1 MSVFKPEDC
10 LILVVDDVKLNLQV
24 VANILDKVGYEIT
37 LVSNG
42 YQALE
47 RVQSARPDLILLD
60 LMMPDINGLEVC
72 EKIQANP
79 ELADIPIIF
88 LSASQEQEHL
98 LKAFEKGA
106 VDYVTKPFHTAELL
120 ARVRMHLE
128 LKYSRQKLKKLLEE
142 QKELVQELERLAN
155 TDPLTGIWNRRYL
168 LIIAEQ
174 EIKRSQ
180 RYNFAFSVLLIDI
193 DHFKK
198 VNDTYGH
205 NIGDEAIIFMTT
217 TVLDHLR
224 QVDCFGRFGGEEFIV
239 LLPETDI
246 DEAVVVAERIREQI
260 SNKSISMEDKKV
272 SITVSIGVASYNL
285 GDKTIDVIIQ
295 RADQAVYQAKN
306 QGRNRV
312 IANDSREQGI
322 GNREQHSLGF
332 SPSGETGE
340 EQSSNSLDR

>member
-1 MSVFKPEDC
+1 MTLFNPEDC

-60 LMMPDINGLEVC
+60 LMMPEINGLEVC
-72 EKIQANP
+72 EKIQSNP

-88 LSASQEQEHL
+88 VSASQEQEHL

-106 VDYVTKPFHTAELL
+106 VDYVTKPFHAAELL

-128 LKYSRQKLKKLLEE
+128 LKYSRQKLKKLLQE
-142 QKELVQELERLAN
+142 QVALVEELERLAN
-155 TDPLTGIWNRRYL
+155 TDTLTGIWNRRYL
-168 LIIAEQ
+168 LMTAEQ

-180 RYNFAFSVLLIDI
+180 RYNFSFTVLLIDI

-198 VNDTYGH
+198 VNDSYGH
-205 NIGDEAIIFMTT
+205 NIGDEAIIFMTKI
-217 TVLDHLR
+217 VLNHLR
-224 QVDCFGRFGGEEFIV
+224 QVDCFGRFGGEEFVV
-239 LLPETDI
+239 LLSETDLEEGVI
-246 DEAVVVAERIREQI
+246 VAERIRENINNQHLI
-260 SNKSISMEDKKV
+260 FEDKQIA
-272 SITVSIGVASYNL
+272 ITVSIGVASYNFA
-285 GDKTIDVIIQ
+285 DQSIDAIIQ
-295 RADQAVYQAKN
+295 RADQALYQAKN

-312 IANDSREQGI
+312 IAN
-322 GNREQHSLGF
+322 
-332 SPSGETGE
+332 
-340 EQSSNSLDR
+340 NS

>member
-1 MSVFKPEDC
+1 MTLFKPEDC

-24 VANILDKVGYEIT
+24 IANILDKAGYEIT

-47 RVQSARPDLILLD
+47 RVQNARPDLILLD
-60 LMMPDINGLEVC
+60 LMMPEINGLEVC
-72 EKIQANP
+72 EKIQSNP

-88 LSASQEQEHL
+88 ISASQEQDHL

-142 QKELVQELERLAN
+142 QNKLVKQLEKLAN
-155 TDPLTGIWNRRYL
+155 TDALTGVWNRRYL
-168 LIIAEQ
+168 LMIAEQ

-180 RYNFAFSVLLIDI
+180 RYNLSFAVLLIDI

-205 NIGDEAIIFMTT
+205 NIGDEVIIFMTKI
-217 TVLDHLR
+217 VLNHLR
-224 QVDCFGRFGGEEFIV
+224 QVDCFGRFGGEEFVV

-246 DEAVVVAERIREQI
+246 DEGVIVAERIRENIHNQCI
-260 SNKSISMEDKKV
+260 TVEDQQV
-272 SITVSIGVASYNL
+272 SITVSIGLASYSL
-285 GDKTIDVIIQ
+285 GDQTIDAIIQ
-295 RADQAVYQAKN
+295 RADQALYQAKN

-312 IANDSREQGI
+312 IANHIS
-322 GNREQHSLGF
+322 
-332 SPSGETGE
+332 
-340 EQSSNSLDR
+340 